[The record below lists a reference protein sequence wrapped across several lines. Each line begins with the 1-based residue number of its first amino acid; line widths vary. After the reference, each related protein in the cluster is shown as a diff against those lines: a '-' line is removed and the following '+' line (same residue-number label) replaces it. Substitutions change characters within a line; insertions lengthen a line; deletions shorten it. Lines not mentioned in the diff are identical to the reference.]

1 MILKQVKFITA
12 SNNIKINNMKKKSS
26 FKMKGNPMQRNF
38 GIGDSPMHIG
48 GLVRK
53 AAKKVMSKLSSKTPR
68 TTKTIDMAD
77 IPRKA
82 NPKRVKDIPNIKAID
97 AKTGKTVA
105 PKDFDPTKAY
115 KYKTAKDQIAK
126 SKVTGRKKY
135 SYHDY
140 NKDVKGRIRQ

>member
-26 FKMKGNPMQRNF
+26 FKMKGNPMKRNF
-38 GIGDSPMHIG
+38 GIGDSPMRIG
-48 GLVRK
+48 GLIK
-53 AAKKVMSKLSSKTPR
+53 AFAKRFATKATKPKVFSKTSEKP
-68 TTKTIDMAD
+68 
-77 IPRKA
+77 
-82 NPKRVKDIPNIKAID
+82 IPNIKAVDI
-97 AKTGKTVA
+97 KTGKTVA

-115 KYKTAKDQIAK
+115 RYKTAAEHAK
-126 SKVTGRKKY
+126 RHTAVPPGRHEKITKKTKF